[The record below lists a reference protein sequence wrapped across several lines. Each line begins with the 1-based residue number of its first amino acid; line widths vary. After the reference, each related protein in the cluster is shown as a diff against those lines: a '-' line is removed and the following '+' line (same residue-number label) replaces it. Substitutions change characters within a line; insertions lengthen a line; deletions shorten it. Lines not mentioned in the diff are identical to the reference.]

1 MKSVDKLSVQM
12 GERRVGLLTMAPD
25 GRRCVFEYD
34 KEWIATGFSISPI
47 ELPLRTGLFIAQ
59 PTPFSGNFGIFEDSL
74 PDGYGRYLLN
84 RMLKKQG
91 IDELGLTPIQRLSIV
106 GSSGM
111 GALCYVPETLV
122 GEEKSLPALDRLQQM
137 ALDVLSEKTD
147 KDEDVLYF
155 NSGNS
160 GGCRPKCL
168 MKDDEGE
175 WLVKFRHTYDP
186 VDMGQEE
193 YRYHEAARRCG
204 INVPDF
210 RLIDGKYF
218 ASRRFDVEDGQ
229 RLHTATAGALLG
241 VSIQTPTLDYK
252 NLLSLTGYLT
262 QDPLQVEEMF
272 RRMVFNVL
280 AENKDDHPKNFT
292 FICREGKWTLSPAY
306 DLTHCAA
313 GYNGEHATSVNNN
326 GQPTLEDMIAVGT
339 KIRIPRTRCTEII
352 REVGDVVKEHLSI
365 PTNLFTFVE
374 RKRKD

>member
-1 MKSVDKLSVQM
+1 MRYCNALLFL
-12 GERRVGLLTMAPD
+12 GE
-25 GRRCVFEYD
+25 
-34 KEWIATGFSISPI
+34 KGF
-47 ELPLRTGLFIAQ
+47 
-59 PTPFSGNFGIFEDSL
+59 
-74 PDGYGRYLLN
+74 
-84 RMLKKQG
+84 
-91 IDELGLTPIQRLSIV
+91 
-106 GSSGM
+106 
-111 GALCYVPETLV
+111 VP
-122 GEEKSLPALDRLQQM
+122 
-137 ALDVLSEKTD
+137 
-147 KDEDVLYF
+147 
-155 NSGNS
+155 
-160 GGCRPKCL
+160 GG
-168 MKDDEGE
+168 
-175 WLVKFRHTYDP
+175 
-186 VDMGQEE
+186 
-193 YRYHEAARRCG
+193 
-204 INVPDF
+204 
-210 RLIDGKYF
+210 
-218 ASRRFDVEDGQ
+218 FDVEDGQ

>member
-1 MKSVDKLSVQM
+1 MNSVDKLSVQM
-12 GERRVGLLTMAPD
+12 GERRVGSLTMTPD

-84 RMLKKQG
+84 RMLRKQG

-168 MKDDEGE
+168 MKDEEGE

-186 VDMGQEE
+186 VDMGKEE

-272 RRMVFNVL
+272 RRMAFNVL
-280 AENKDDHPKNFT
+280 AENKDDHPKNFS
-292 FICREGKWTLSPAY
+292 FICREGKWSLSPAY
-306 DLTHCAA
+306 DLTHCVA

-326 GQPTLEDMIAVGT
+326 GQPSVEDMITVGT
-339 KIRIPRTRCTEII
+339 QIRISRNRCIKII
-352 REVGDVVKEHLSI
+352 EEVGDVVKEHLSI
-365 PTNLFTFVE
+365 PTNLFTFVG